1 MLTEN
6 VQTPLQIKIINMAKY
21 CLSHENHKYK
31 CRKFIKEKNTA
42 IRRGKNLDL
51 KFSYL
56 NAPLNTHGFRCEKLK
71 QKPIA
76 L

>member
-1 MLTEN
+1 MKTINTN
-6 VQTPLQIKIINMAKY
+6 VESL
-21 CLSHENHKYK
+21 
-31 CRKFIKEKNTA
+31 FKEKNTA

-76 L
+76 FYFNLGEKKKKKAQG

>member
-1 MLTEN
+1 MKTINTN
-6 VQTPLQIKIINMAKY
+6 VESL
-21 CLSHENHKYK
+21 
-31 CRKFIKEKNTA
+31 FKEKNTA

-76 L
+76 LQFNLGEKKKKKAQG